1 MWSSSESLAELSF
14 RKCRFGD
21 CHSTNVGLVQRLKAA
36 ARESKDVRGMYV
48 FKNRKYTEHTGQ
60 GIVPLLNQ
68 TVSPGQGK
76 GGTLHWL
83 MWVRR

>member
-48 FKNRKYTEHTGQ
+48 FKNRKYTECIQ
-60 GIVPLLNQ
+60 N
-68 TVSPGQGK
+68 
-76 GGTLHWL
+76 TLVKVL
-83 MWVRR
+83 FLC